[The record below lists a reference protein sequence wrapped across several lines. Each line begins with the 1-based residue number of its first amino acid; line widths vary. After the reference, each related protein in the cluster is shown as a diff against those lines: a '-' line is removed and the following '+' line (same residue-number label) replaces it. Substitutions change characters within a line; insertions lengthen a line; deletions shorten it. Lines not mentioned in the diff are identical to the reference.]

1 MVDIVECMHAHARD
15 LLFLTSNLKYMGV
28 ALRNN
33 DYLFSIL
40 SLQRQLGREL
50 KKENKMKPALLV
62 IDIQNKFFSLNQ
74 ACSDSLKSAIEYIN
88 AAIDLF
94 REKNLP
100 IVVIQHKSE
109 EEGLEPG
116 KPGFDVPKSVKLE
129 PKDIRIVKTYGNSFT
144 KTGLAEKLRELEVDT
159 VIVTGF
165 CAEYC
170 VLSTYRGA
178 QDFDLTPIIL
188 KGSLASDNAEHI
200 RFVEEITEIISYGA
214 LKTLL

>member
-1 MVDIVECMHAHARD
+1 
-15 LLFLTSNLKYMGV
+15 
-28 ALRNN
+28 
-33 DYLFSIL
+33 
-40 SLQRQLGREL
+40 
-50 KKENKMKPALLV
+50 MKPALLV
-62 IDIQNKFFSLNQ
+62 IDIQNEFFDINQ

-94 REKNLP
+94 RKKNLP
-100 IVVIQHKSE
+100 IVVIQHKDE
-109 EEGLEPG
+109 EQSLVPG

-129 PKDIRIVKTYGNSFT
+129 PQDIRIVKTYGNSFT
-144 KTGLAEKLRELEVDT
+144 KTGLAEKLRELQVDT

-178 QDFDLTPIIL
+178 QDFDFTQIIL